1 MILMLFH
8 LFCMIDD
15 HWGMELR
22 SLNYAGKS
30 VIEIQYLRSSEDQT
44 KHLGI
49 IFSPDHE
56 GGQKGS
62 LRWGPGGPHHAQAR
76 QGGWPREHV
85 VGPPW
90 PTTWRALSRTL
101 SPENPKHGRVIEEI
115 FRHLHEAE
123 NTREK
128 KLSRREKSAGEIS
141 SRRGEIIAIVTV
153 SELHVIGIIV
163 TIISTAVT
171 VISTAPIRSRCN
183 I

>member
-1 MILMLFH
+1 MLFD

-22 SLNYAGKS
+22 SLNSAGKS

-90 PTTWRALSRTL
+90 PTTWRALSRTS
-101 SPENPKHGRVIEEI
+101 SPRKPKTCTVSRNPLR
-115 FRHLHEAE
+115 RHHEAE
-123 NTREK
+123 EIEREK
-128 KLSRREKSAGEIS
+128 LSGKLRCRRENPLPEGLC
-141 SRRGEIIAIVTV
+141 
-153 SELHVIGIIV
+153 SECYPSLYHL
-163 TIISTAVT
+163 
-171 VISTAPIRSRCN
+171 
-183 I
+183 

>member
-22 SLNYAGKS
+22 SLNSAGKS

-44 KHLGI
+44 KHMGI

-62 LRWGPGGPHHAQAR
+62 LRWGPGGQHHAQAR
-76 QGGWPREHV
+76 QGGWTREHV

-90 PTTWRALSRTL
+90 PTNGRALSRTS
-101 SPENPKHGRVIEEI
+101 SPRKPK
-115 FRHLHEAE
+115 
-123 NTREK
+123 T
-128 KLSRREKSAGEIS
+128 
-141 SRRGEIIAIVTV
+141 
-153 SELHVIGIIV
+153 
-163 TIISTAVT
+163 
-171 VISTAPIRSRCN
+171 
-183 I
+183 